1 MTSTST
7 FHYLQDDFGA
17 TLDLPIGTRAEAIAA
32 SMAMVRSASVVEA
45 GNADG
50 GPKAG
55 QRETSAHRQA
65 PPDDKLPHWF
75 AGLSTLGLV
84 GLGIYAWLR

>member
-17 TLDLPIGTRAEAIAA
+17 TLDFPIGTSAEAIAA
-32 SMAMVRSASVVEA
+32 SAEMARSASAIEA

-50 GPKAG
+50 APKTG
-55 QRETSAHRQA
+55 QRETSTHRQA

-84 GLGIYAWLR
+84 CLGIYAWLR